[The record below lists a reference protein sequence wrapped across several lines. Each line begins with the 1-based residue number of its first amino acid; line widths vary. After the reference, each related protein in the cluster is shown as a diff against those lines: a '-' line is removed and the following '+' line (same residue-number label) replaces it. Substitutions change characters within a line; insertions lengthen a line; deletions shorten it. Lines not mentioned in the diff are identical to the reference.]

1 MSEISS
7 SQSTPVI
14 FDSASL
20 QVPGEPGVYFCAKH
34 KTVKTRLRCGRC
46 EKPIC
51 PKCTKM
57 GPTGARC
64 ADCLSN
70 RGSHMYQVS
79 PLQFLLAFGM
89 AFGCSV
95 LGGMVSEYIGFFFL
109 LFYGPVVGSLIAK
122 AIIAVIR
129 GKRGL
134 PLTIVAS
141 AGVVLGAITP
151 LIVSYSRAPLLGM
164 SLYAFGSI
172 AVFIGL
178 TISSLWY
185 WLR

>member
-1 MSEISS
+1 
-7 SQSTPVI
+7 
-14 FDSASL
+14 
-20 QVPGEPGVYFCAKH
+20 
-34 KTVKTRLRCGRC
+34 
-46 EKPIC
+46 
-51 PKCTKM
+51 
-57 GPTGARC
+57 
-64 ADCLSN
+64 
-70 RGSHMYQVS
+70 MYQVS
-79 PLQFLLAFGM
+79 PLQFLLAFAM
-89 AFGCSV
+89 AFGCSI

-141 AGVVLGAITP
+141 AGVVLGATAP
-151 LIVSYSRAPLLGM
+151 LLVSYLRAPLPGASFF
-164 SLYAFGSI
+164 SLASI

-178 TISSLWY
+178 TVSSLWY